1 MVEHAHHAR
10 GACMSLTEQRRV
22 QRWPGKTEAIDA
34 LAHEAPM
41 EIRVDGQ
48 PLAVV
53 LRTPGHDL
61 DLAAGFLYTEG
72 IVDGA
77 DDIVA
82 IAHVDDPQHPLGNT
96 VDVKVAGGVTAHAE
110 AIANATR
117 ELYATSSCGI
127 CGKAAIDRIH
137 VFAPPLPERDGL
149 NPAFIADLPRRMT
162 EHQSGFAAT
171 GGLHAAALFDLD
183 GNLTVLREDIGRHNA
198 VDKVLG
204 HRLRRDNVPTDDQIL
219 VVSSRAGFEI
229 AQKALVARAR
239 ALVCVGAASTMAV
252 DLAASGNLPL
262 YGFVRQGR
270 LTRYV

>member
-1 MVEHAHHAR
+1 MP
-10 GACMSLTEQRRV
+10 LTEQRRV
-22 QRWPGKTEAIDA
+22 RRWPGRAWALDV

-48 PLAVV
+48 PVAVV

-61 DLAAGFLYTEG
+61 DLAVGFLYTEG
-72 IVDGA
+72 VLDGA
-77 DDIVA
+77 DDIIA
-82 IAHVDDPQHPLGNT
+82 IDHIDDSEHPLGNT
-96 VDVKVAGGVTAHAE
+96 VDVKIAGGVAAHAE

-127 CGKAAIDRIH
+127 CGKTAIDRIH
-137 VFAPPLPERDGL
+137 VFAPPLPDTPDLAPE
-149 NPAFIADLPRRMT
+149 FIEALPGRMLV
-162 EHQSGFAAT
+162 EQSGFTAT

-183 GNLTVLREDIGRHNA
+183 GGLTLVREDIGRHNA

-204 HRLRRDNVPTDDQIL
+204 ARLRADAVPVDDHVL

-229 AQKALVARAR
+229 AQKALVGRVR

-252 DLAASGNLPL
+252 DLATSGNLPL
-262 YGFVRQGR
+262 YGFVRPGR
-270 LTRYV
+270 LTRYA